1 MNTGIWDGGKS
12 SYLLLIIFG
21 GIGEMAYAKDNTQ
34 RRKDYPI
41 HIIDHFC
48 NRYFQT
54 DWTANTPLLVLHDK
68 NSESK
73 TKQKMTNKMGRR
85 ESQQIK
91 KKKGPG
97 QCLLD
102 LLDGRVGFTGFI
114 SDPRGPSC

>member
-73 TKQKMTNKMGRR
+73 TKQKKTEIKWAA
-85 ESQQIK
+85 ESHSKFK
-91 KKKGPG
+91 KK
-97 QCLLD
+97 
-102 LLDGRVGFTGFI
+102 RVPVNAFWTCSMDVLG
-114 SDPRGPSC
+114 SQDS